1 MNNQQKASRARRL
14 GTVGNLKLLQQQ
26 QEDQLKIF
34 RNSKTIEQFEIL
46 RTIETKIK
54 TNLKN
59 NYEDPEKQ
67 ELYKAEFEKSGTPKF
82 YLLKGFNKL
91 SVASMTDKQLEPKE
105 IDLTSFESF
114 DDSSAFGEKQGT
126 TQEIEVD
133 PLLKKN
139 IQEEKATVIIE
150 KIKNYTPNKEFEK
163 KLESGDNNKYQ
174 ELLAESNRL
183 AKELL
188 SNSGY
193 KGTPEQGKQNIE
205 IFSKYYLQNLYFS
218 LDEGV
223 RETIEKDAEEQVKQS
238 NIAKAEIKE
247 RLEKEKEINSGMEK
261 QEQLKNKA
269 SEEIKI
275 LSSKKVRGID
285 ALITQLE
292 ENHAEKYLE
301 LSSKANNQIQEN
313 YGEVISSLPE
323 ATVDKLYMKYMNHF
337 IAEDGVVL
345 GVDNDFGHN
354 LRGQQKPVEQTIE
367 PVEEIFNIVEP
378 TPLQPDKTQT
388 EAPDKVQ
395 TGLIEADIETD
406 YIPTQNIQQT
416 ITKPLIEKPDF
427 KNKILDQLEPQ
438 TETAQRLLEDKKIRS
453 YDIETL
459 KSEIRSFH
467 LIYDDEIKALRE
479 PQHKEDL
486 KKALASNDI
495 EIVRNHNKIMRDYVR
510 KYYKYADL
518 RIGVVMSAESL
529 FGQSVSNLISGH
541 LQTGSGGFPSA
552 LDKLLPTG
560 MVRSGNQTI
569 TKKGVKKLSSAVTG
583 NVSIRRGG
591 VNTHKAIN
599 KYIPKSAP
607 DLTPQQL
614 GQFEPVVDAPY
625 PYVFRTGI
633 RARRQIRNPELVLK
647 TKK

>member
-14 GTVGNLKLLQQQ
+14 GTVDNLKVLQQQ

-34 RNSKTIEQFEIL
+34 RNSKTIEEFEIL
-46 RTIETKIK
+46 RKIEAKIK

-82 YLLKGFNKL
+82 YLLKNFNKQ
-91 SVASMTDKQLEPKE
+91 SVGSMTDKQLEPKE
-105 IDLTSFESF
+105 IDLSSFESF

-126 TQEIEVD
+126 TQELEID
-133 PLLKKN
+133 PLLKN
-139 IQEEKATVIIE
+139 IQQEKATVEIE
-150 KIKNYTPNKEFEK
+150 KIKIYTPNKEFEK
-163 KLESGDNNKYQ
+163 KLESGDNNKYF
-174 ELLAESNRL
+174 ELLEESNRL

-193 KGTPEQGKQNIE
+193 KGSPLQMKRNIE
-205 IFSKYYLQNLYFS
+205 IFSKYYLEKLYFS

-261 QEQLKNKA
+261 QEQLKIKA

-275 LSSKKVRGID
+275 LSSKKVQGID

-301 LSSKANNQIQEN
+301 LSSKANNQIEEN

-323 ATVDKLYMKYMNHF
+323 GTVNKLYLKYMNHF

-345 GVDNDFGHN
+345 GVDNDLGHN
-354 LRGQQKPVEQTIE
+354 LRGQQKPVEETIE

-378 TPLQPDKTQT
+378 TPLQPDKSQT

-438 TETAQRLLEDKKIRS
+438 TETAQRLLEDKKLRS

-541 LQTGSGGFPSA
+541 LQTGSGSFPSA

-560 MVRSGNQTI
+560 MVRVGNQTI
-569 TKKGVKKLSSAVTG
+569 TKKGVKKLSGAVTG

-591 VNTHKAIN
+591 INTHKAIN

-633 RARRQIRNPELVLK
+633 RTRRQIRNPELVLK